1 MCDEEYDIMLASSLT
16 EVVIRMIE
24 DDCLHSGLSLED
36 ESTRTSIVAG
46 LRDAANYFE
55 AFNRLLH

>member
-1 MCDEEYDIMLASSLT
+1 MFDEEYDIMLASSLT

-46 LRDAANYFE
+46 LRDAA
-55 AFNRLLH
+55 